1 MDLRVAFLEDDFDLS
16 VGVAGIAG
24 YLGEPDAKE
33 LETQAAMFIPLSNIV
48 GAGYH
53 AAIGSADRP

>member
-1 MDLRVAFLEDDFDLS
+1 MDCRVAFLEGDLDLN
-16 VGVAGIAG
+16 VGIARIAD